1 MNRWITNNLRGSAF
15 YWLFIA
21 LICKLLVINYFNNKK
36 NSKKDTITINKNI

>member
-21 LICKLLVINYFNNKK
+21 LICKLLVIGYLNHKK
-36 NSKKDTITINKNI
+36 NLKKDIITINKN